1 MCRKVSKI
9 KNFTYQRLLLKTK
22 CRLLAK
28 YLNCLSQKIDKVCQS
43 WVSTKRSPLWLRPL
57 NRCHATTTHRWCLRS
72 SRQVWAL
79 TIKRNH
85 SYRTLTIWTS
95 FAPPFRL
102 LTTTEIQRDSSKKIV
117 NPHKPLLLIGL
128 KSFAKKLQMK
138 NNRLRRYL
146 LPWLKEIL
154 K

>member
-9 KNFTYQRLLLKTK
+9 KNFTYQRLPLKTK
-22 CRLLAK
+22 CRHLTK
-28 YLNCLSQKIDKVCQS
+28 YLRCPSQKTDKVCLS
-43 WVSTKRSPLWLRPL
+43 LVLTKRSPLWLKLPSK
-57 NRCHATTTHRWCLRS
+57 CHGTTTHRWCLRS
-72 SRQVWAL
+72 SRQVWVL

-102 LTTTEIQRDSSKKIV
+102 LTTEIQRDSSKKIV
-117 NPHKPLLLIGL
+117 NPLKPLLLIGS
-128 KSFAKKLQMK
+128 KSFARRHLMK
-138 NNRLRRYL
+138 VKPNRYL
-146 LPWLKEIL
+146 LPRLKEIL

>member
-22 CRLLAK
+22 CRHLTK
-28 YLNCLSQKIDKVCQS
+28 YLRCPSQKTDKVCLS
-43 WVSTKRSPLWLRPL
+43 WVLTKRSRLWLKLPSK
-57 NRCHATTTHRWCLRS
+57 CHGTTTHRWCLRS

-79 TIKRNH
+79 KIKRNH

-95 FAPPFRL
+95 FAPPFRP
-102 LTTTEIQRDSSKKIV
+102 LTTKIQRDSSKKIV
-117 NPHKPLLLIGL
+117 NPLLLIGS
-128 KSFAKKLQMK
+128 KSFARRPLLKVKP
-138 NNRLRRYL
+138 NRYL
-146 LPWLKEIL
+146 LPRLKEIL